1 MRRNEIP
8 VRVNYMPMAKTDTA
22 AAAPQP
28 EYEFVVARDVM
39 VAMRDGVRLATDIY
53 RPARKGMAEAGKFP
67 VILERTPYGK
77 AQVSRSEIDAGMTE
91 SRPRPEVAAWFVRHG
106 YVVVYQDCRG
116 RYASEGEFVK
126 YLSDGEDGYDTV
138 EWLATQPW
146 CNGKVA
152 TMGLSYAA
160 HTQGSLAC
168 LNPPAL
174 AAMVIDSGAF
184 SNAYLS
190 GIRSGGAFE
199 MKQVTW
205 AFNQAKLSPLAKAD
219 ATVRAALDQENL
231 LDWFKMMPWKPG
243 HSPVRYVPE
252 YEDYLFE
259 QWTHGAF
266 DGYWK
271 QLGIYA
277 EGYYKQFADVPQI
290 HMSSWYDAYVR
301 TAIDNYTALRKK
313 KRGPVR
319 LIMGPWTHGDRC
331 KTFSGDVDFGP
342 AATIDNNLAPHW
354 RAFRLRWFDH
364 WIQGVA
370 NGVDAEPAVR
380 LFLMGGGSGRR
391 NLEGRLDHGG
401 RWIAGNDWPLPQTKF
416 TNFYLHAD
424 GKLDRAKPAATAVA
438 RQYDFDPADP
448 VPTMGGPLTS
458 GVPVFE
464 GGAFDQCED
473 KRFFGVRHP
482 GLPLAA
488 RHDVLVFETAPLEE
502 DVAVI
507 GPIVVKLF
515 VASNCVDTDF
525 TAKLIDVHPPNSD
538 YPRGFAMNLCD
549 GILRCRY
556 RDSWE
561 KPALMKPG
569 KTYEIAIEPFAT
581 CNLFK
586 AGHRIRL
593 DISSSNFPRYDVNSN
608 TGEPA
613 GRAQTKRV
621 ATNTVF
627 VDRKRASH
635 VVLPIVPV
643 KTLKPL

>member
-1 MRRNEIP
+1 MPNSAAATTRSKTENEI
-8 VRVNYMPMAKTDTA
+8 
-22 AAAPQP
+22 
-28 EYEFVVARDVM
+28 VVERDVM

-53 RPARKGMAEAGKFP
+53 RPARNGSAVAEKLP

-77 AQVSRSEIDAGMTE
+77 LQTSRSEVDAGMATPRL
-91 SRPRPEVAAWFVRHG
+91 RPDVATWFVEHG
-106 YVVVYQDCRG
+106 YIVVYQDCRG

-126 YLSDGEDGYDTV
+126 YLSDGEDGYDTMA
-138 EWLATQPW
+138 WLVRQPW
-146 CNGKVA
+146 CNGKIA

-168 LNPPAL
+168 LNPSGL

-205 AFNQAKLSPLAKAD
+205 ALNQAKESPLSKANP
-219 ATVRAALDQENL
+219 VLRAALDQENL
-231 LDWFKMMPWKPG
+231 IDWFKTMPWKPG
-243 HSPVRYVPE
+243 HSPVRWVPE
-252 YEDYLFE
+252 YEDYLFA

-266 DGYWK
+266 DDYWK

-277 EGYYKQFADVPQI
+277 DGYYDQFADVPQI

-301 TAIDNYTALRKK
+301 TATDNYIALSRS

-319 LIMGPWTHGDRC
+319 LIMGPWTHGDRS
-331 KTFSGDVDFGP
+331 KSYAGDVDFGT

-354 RAFRLRWFDH
+354 RAFRQRWFDH
-364 WIQGVA
+364 WLKGVD
-370 NGVDAEPAVR
+370 NGVDREPAVR

-391 NLEGRLDHGG
+391 NAAGRLDHGG
-401 RWIAGNDWPLPQTKF
+401 RWIAGTDWPLPEVKY
-416 TNFYLHAD
+416 TNYYLHAD
-424 GKLDRAKPAATAVA
+424 GSLDTGMPAADAQP
-438 RQYDFDPADP
+438 RSYDFDPRDP

-458 GVPVFE
+458 GAPVFV
-464 GGAFDQCED
+464 GGAFDQRED
-473 KRFFGVRHP
+473 ERFFGVQHP

-488 RHDVLVFETAPLEE
+488 RHDVLVFETPLLEE
-502 DVAVI
+502 DVAVV
-507 GPIVVKLF
+507 GPVVVRLH
-515 VASNCVDTDF
+515 VASTCVDTDF
-525 TAKLIDVHPPNSD
+525 TAKLVDVHPPNQD

-561 KPALMKPG
+561 RPAMMTPG
-569 KTYEIAIEPFAT
+569 QVYEIKIEPFAT

-593 DISSSNFPRYDVNSN
+593 DISSSNFPRYDVNFN
-608 TGEPA
+608 TGEPE
-613 GRAQTKRV
+613 GRATMKRV
-621 ATNTVF
+621 ATNTIYL
-627 VDRKRASH
+627 DRKRASH
-635 VVLPIVPV
+635 VVLPIVPLHAL
-643 KTLKPL
+643 TPLQSS

>member
-1 MRRNEIP
+1 M
-8 VRVNYMPMAKTDTA
+8 TTSSA
-22 AAAPQP
+22 AANPPQT
-28 EYEFVVARDVM
+28 EYDSVAERDVM
-39 VAMRDGVRLATDIY
+39 VAMRDGVKLATDIY
-53 RPARKGMAEAGKFP
+53 RPARDGKPVAGKFP

-77 AQVSRSEIDAGMTE
+77 TQVSRSEIDAGMTA
-91 SRPRPEVAAWFVRHG
+91 SRPRPEVAAWFVRQG
-106 YVVVYQDCRG
+106 YIVVYQDCRG

-126 YLSDGEDGYDTV
+126 YLSDGEDGYDTMA
-138 EWLATQPW
+138 WLAAQPW
-146 CNGKVA
+146 CNGKIA

-205 AFNQAKLSPLAKAD
+205 AFNQAKESPLAKAD
-219 ATVRAALDQENL
+219 PVVRAALEQEDL
-231 LDWFKMMPWKPG
+231 IEWFKVMPWKPG
-243 HSPVRYVPE
+243 HSPVRWVPE
-252 YEDYLFE
+252 YEHYLFA

-266 DGYWK
+266 DEYWK
-271 QLGIYA
+271 QNGIYA
-277 EGYYKQFADVPQI
+277 EGYYDRFADVPQI

-301 TAIDNYTALRKK
+301 TATDNYVALSKK

-331 KTFSGDVDFGP
+331 KTYAGDVDFGA

-354 RAFRLRWFDH
+354 RAFRQRWFDH
-364 WIQGVA
+364 WIRGIA
-370 NGVDAEPAVR
+370 NGVDKEPAVR
-380 LFLMGGGSGRR
+380 LFLMGGGSGRS
-391 NLEGRLDHGG
+391 NADGRLDHGG
-401 RWIAGNDWPLPQTKF
+401 RWIAGADWPLPDVKF
-416 TNFYLHAD
+416 TPYYLHAD
-424 GKLDRAKPAATAVA
+424 GRLDPARPAAKSAPLA
-438 RQYDFDPADP
+438 YDFDPANP

-458 GVPVFE
+458 GAPVFV
-464 GGAFDQCED
+464 GGAFDQRED
-473 KRFFGVRHP
+473 ARFFGVRHP
-482 GLPLAA
+482 GQPLAA
-488 RHDVLVFETAPLEE
+488 RHDVMVFETLPLDE

-507 GPIVVKLF
+507 GPIVVRLF
-515 VASNCVDTDF
+515 VASSCVDTDF
-525 TAKLIDVHPPNSD
+525 TAKLIDVHPPNTD

-556 RDSWE
+556 RKSWA
-561 KPALMKPG
+561 KPTLMTPG
-569 KTYEIAIEPFAT
+569 KTYEITIEPFAT

-608 TGEPA
+608 TGEPE
-613 GRAQTKRV
+613 GRAMRRRV

-627 VDRKRASH
+627 VDRQRASH
-635 VVLPIVPV
+635 IVLPIVP
-643 KTLKPL
+643 LAALRPL

>member
-1 MRRNEIP
+1 
-8 VRVNYMPMAKTDTA
+8 
-22 AAAPQP
+22 
-28 EYEFVVARDVM
+28 M
-39 VAMRDGVRLATDIY
+39 VAMRDGVKLATDIY
-53 RPARKGMAEAGKFP
+53 RPARDGKPVAGKFP

-77 AQVSRSEIDAGMTE
+77 TQVSRSEIDAGMTA
-91 SRPRPEVAAWFVRHG
+91 SRPRPEVAAWFVRQG
-106 YVVVYQDCRG
+106 YIVVYQDCRG

-126 YLSDGEDGYDTV
+126 YLSDGEDGYDTMA
-138 EWLATQPW
+138 WLAAQPW
-146 CNGKVA
+146 CNGKIA

-205 AFNQAKLSPLAKAD
+205 AFNQAKESPLAKAD
-219 ATVRAALDQENL
+219 PVVRAALEQEDL
-231 LDWFKMMPWKPG
+231 IEWFKVMPWKPG
-243 HSPVRYVPE
+243 HSPVRWVPE
-252 YEDYLFE
+252 YEHYLFA

-266 DGYWK
+266 DEYWK
-271 QLGIYA
+271 QNGIYA
-277 EGYYKQFADVPQI
+277 EGYYDRFADVPQI

-301 TAIDNYTALRKK
+301 TATDNYVALSKK

-331 KTFSGDVDFGP
+331 KTYAGDVDFGA

-354 RAFRLRWFDH
+354 RAFRQRWFDH
-364 WIQGVA
+364 WIRGIA
-370 NGVDAEPAVR
+370 NGVDKEPAVR
-380 LFLMGGGSGRR
+380 LFLMGGGSGRS
-391 NLEGRLDHGG
+391 NADGRLDHGG
-401 RWIAGNDWPLPQTKF
+401 RWIAGADWPLPDVKF
-416 TNFYLHAD
+416 TPYYLHAD
-424 GKLDRAKPAATAVA
+424 GRLDPARPAAKLAPLA
-438 RQYDFDPADP
+438 YDFDPANP

-458 GVPVFE
+458 GAPVFV
-464 GGAFDQCED
+464 GGAFDQRED
-473 KRFFGVRHP
+473 ARFFGVRHP
-482 GLPLAA
+482 GQPLAA
-488 RHDVLVFETAPLEE
+488 RHDVMVFETLPLDE

-507 GPIVVKLF
+507 GPIVVRLF
-515 VASNCVDTDF
+515 VASSCVDTDF
-525 TAKLIDVHPPNSD
+525 TAKLIDVHPPNTD

-556 RDSWE
+556 RKSWA
-561 KPALMKPG
+561 KPTLMTPG
-569 KTYEIAIEPFAT
+569 KTYEITIEPFAT

-608 TGEPA
+608 TGEPE
-613 GRAQTKRV
+613 GRAMRRRV

-627 VDRKRASH
+627 VDRQRASY
-635 VVLPIVPV
+635 VMLPIVPLQA
-643 KTLKPL
+643 LKPL

>member
-1 MRRNEIP
+1 
-8 VRVNYMPMAKTDTA
+8 MAKTDTA

-231 LDWFKMMPWKPG
+231 LDWFKMMPWKLG

-458 GVPVFE
+458 GAPVFE

>member
-1 MRRNEIP
+1 MNKP
-8 VRVNYMPMAKTDTA
+8 SVATTVD
-22 AAAPQP
+22 QS
-28 EYEFVVARDVM
+28 EYDFMVARDVM
-39 VAMRDGVRLATDIY
+39 VVMRDGVKLATDIY
-53 RPARKGMAEAGKFP
+53 RPARKGMAEGGKFP

-77 AQVSRSEIDAGMTE
+77 AQVSRSEIDAGMTA

-116 RYASEGEFVK
+116 RYKSEGEFVK
-126 YLSDGEDGYDTV
+126 YLSDGEDGFDTV
-138 EWLATQPW
+138 AWLTKQPW
-146 CNGKVA
+146 CNGKIA

-168 LNPPAL
+168 LNPPGL
-174 AAMVIDSGAF
+174 AAMIIDSGAF

-205 AFNQAKLSPLAKAD
+205 AFNQAKESPLAKAD
-219 ATVRAALDQENL
+219 ATVRAALDAENL
-231 LDWFKMMPWKPG
+231 LDWFKAMPWKPG
-243 HSPVRYVPE
+243 HSPVRWVPE
-252 YEDYLFE
+252 YESYLFE

-266 DGYWK
+266 DEYWK
-271 QLGIYA
+271 QCGIYA
-277 EGYYKQFADVPQI
+277 EGFYKNFADVPQI

-331 KTFSGDVDFGP
+331 KTFSGDVDFGT
-342 AATIDNNLAPHW
+342 AATIDNNLAEHW
-354 RAFRLRWFDH
+354 SAFRLRWFDH
-364 WIQGVA
+364 WIRGVA
-370 NGVDAEPAVR
+370 NGVDQEPAVR

-401 RWIAGNDWPLPQTKF
+401 RWIAGDDWPLPQTKF
-416 TNFYLHAD
+416 ANFYLHAD
-424 GKLDRAKPAATAVA
+424 GRLDRGKPAADATPRA
-438 RQYDFDPADP
+438 YDFDPANP

-458 GVPVFE
+458 GAPVFV
-464 GGAFDQCED
+464 GGAFDQVED
-473 KRFFGVRHP
+473 PRFFGVRRP

-488 RHDVLVFETAPLEE
+488 RHDVLVFETEPLDA

-515 VASNCVDTDF
+515 IASNCVDTDF
-525 TAKLIDVHPPNSD
+525 TAKLIDVHPPNAD

-556 RDSWE
+556 RESWE
-561 KPALMKPG
+561 KPTLMTRG
-569 KTYEIAIEPFAT
+569 KVYEITIEPFAT

-593 DISSSNFPRYDVNSN
+593 DISSSNFPRYDVNFN
-608 TGEPA
+608 TGEPE
-613 GRAQTKRV
+613 GMAQTKQI

-627 VDRKRASH
+627 VDRARASH
-635 VVLPIVPV
+635 VVLPLVPL

>member
-1 MRRNEIP
+1 
-8 VRVNYMPMAKTDTA
+8 MAES
-22 AAAPQP
+22 APQKV
-28 EYEFVVARDVM
+28 EYDFLVARNVM
-39 VAMRDGVRLATDIY
+39 VAMRDGVKLATDIY
-53 RPARKGMAEAGKFP
+53 RPAHSGVAAGGKFP

-77 AQVSRSEIDAGMTE
+77 TEVSRSEIDAGMTA
-91 SRPRPEVAAWFVRHG
+91 SLPRPEVAAWFVRQG
-106 YVVVYQDCRG
+106 YVVAYQDCRG

-138 EWLATQPW
+138 AWLAAQPW

-205 AFNQAKLSPLAKAD
+205 AFNQAKESPLAKANP
-219 ATVRAALDQENL
+219 AVRAALDHEDL
-231 LDWFKMMPWKPG
+231 IEWFKVMPWKPG
-243 HSPVRYVPE
+243 HSPVRWVPE
-252 YEDYLFE
+252 YEDYLFA

-266 DGYWK
+266 DDYWK

-277 EGYYKQFADVPQI
+277 EGYYDQFADVPQI
-290 HMSSWYDAYVR
+290 HMSSWYDAYIR
-301 TAIDNYTALRKK
+301 TATDNYVALSRK
-313 KRGPVR
+313 KRGPVC
-319 LIMGPWTHGDRC
+319 LIMGPWTHGDRS
-331 KTFSGDVDFGP
+331 KTYSGDVDFGA

-354 RAFRLRWFDH
+354 RAFRLRWFDR
-364 WIQGVA
+364 WVKGVA

-391 NLEGRLDHGG
+391 NANGRLDHGG
-401 RWIAGNDWPLPQTKF
+401 RWIAGDDWPLPYAKF
-416 TNFYLHAD
+416 TSYYLHAD
-424 GKLDRAKPAATAVA
+424 GRLDRAKPAATAA
-438 RQYDFDPADP
+438 PRAYDFDPADP

-458 GVPVFE
+458 GAPVFE

-473 KRFFGVRHP
+473 ERFFGVRHP

-488 RHDVLVFETAPLEE
+488 RHDVLVFETPPLKE
-502 DVAVI
+502 DIAVI
-507 GPIVVKLF
+507 GPITVRLF

-525 TAKLIDVHPPNSD
+525 TAKLIDVHPPNAD

-556 RDSWE
+556 RKSWE

-569 KTYEIAIEPFAT
+569 TAYEISIEPFAT
-581 CNLFK
+581 ANLFK

-593 DISSSNFPRYDVNSN
+593 DISSSNFPRYDVNPN
-608 TGEPA
+608 TGEPE
-613 GRAQTKRV
+613 GRAQTRRV
-621 ATNTVF
+621 ATNIVF

-635 VVLPIVPV
+635 IVLPIVPV
-643 KTLKPL
+643 KALKPVAQS

>member
-1 MRRNEIP
+1 MTKP
-8 VRVNYMPMAKTDTA
+8 SAPAS
-22 AAAPQP
+22 PQP
-28 EYEFVVARDVM
+28 DYDCIAESDVM
-39 VAMRDGVRLATDIY
+39 IAVRDGVKLATDIY
-53 RPARKGMAEAGKFP
+53 RPARDGKTVAGEFP

-77 AQVSRSEIDAGMTE
+77 AQVSRSEIDTGMTA
-91 SRPRPEVAAWFVRHG
+91 SRPRPEVAAWFVRQG
-106 YVVVYQDCRG
+106 YIVVYQDCRG
-116 RYASEGEFVK
+116 RYKSEGEFVK
-126 YLSDGEDGYDTV
+126 YLSDGEDGFDTV
-138 EWLATQPW
+138 AWIKAQPW
-146 CNGKVA
+146 CNGRIA

-168 LNPPAL
+168 LNPPGL
-174 AAMVIDSGAF
+174 AAMIIDSGAF
-184 SNAYLS
+184 SNAYQS

-205 AFNQAKLSPLAKAD
+205 AFNQAKESPLAKAD
-219 ATVRAALDQENL
+219 ASVRAALDAEDL
-231 LDWFKMMPWKPG
+231 IDWFKAMPWKPG
-243 HSPVRYVPE
+243 HSPVRSVPE
-252 YEDYLFE
+252 YEEYLFA
-259 QWTHGAF
+259 QWTHGKF
-266 DGYWK
+266 DAYWQ

-290 HMSSWYDAYVR
+290 HMSSWYDAYIR
-301 TAIDNYTALRKK
+301 TATDNYVALSKL

-342 AATIDNNLAPHW
+342 ASTIDNNLAPHW
-354 RAFRLRWFDH
+354 RAYRQRWFDH
-364 WIQGVA
+364 WVKGVA
-370 NGVDAEPAVR
+370 NGVDKEPAVL

-391 NLEGRLDHGG
+391 NAEGRMEHGG
-401 RWIAGNDWPLPQTKF
+401 RWISGSDWPLPPTKF
-416 TNFYLHAD
+416 TNYYLHAD
-424 GKLDRAKPAATAVA
+424 GRLDKSKPAAGATP
-438 RQYDFDPADP
+438 RKFDFDPADP

-458 GVPVFE
+458 GAPVFN

-473 KRFFGVRHP
+473 ERFFGVRHP
-482 GLPLAA
+482 GMPLAA
-488 RHDVLVFETAPLEE
+488 RHDVLVFQTAPLAE
-502 DVAVI
+502 DIAVI
-507 GPIVVKLF
+507 GPIEVQLH

-525 TAKLIDVHPPNSD
+525 TAKLIDVHPPNAD

-556 RDSWE
+556 RDSWT
-561 KPALMKPG
+561 KPTPMKPG
-569 KTYEIAIEPFAT
+569 KIYAITIEPFAT

-608 TGEPA
+608 TGEPE
-613 GRAQTKRV
+613 GRAQTRRV

-635 VVLPIVPV
+635 IVLPVVPL
-643 KTLKPL
+643 KALKALKP

>member
-1 MRRNEIP
+1 
-8 VRVNYMPMAKTDTA
+8 MAKLIPQS
-22 AAAPQP
+22 AAPSEV
-28 EYEFVVARDVM
+28 EYDFVVARDVM
-39 VAMRDGVRLATDIY
+39 VAMRDGVRLATDVY
-53 RPARKGMAEAGKFP
+53 RPASKGMAAAGKFP

-77 AQVSRSEIDAGMTE
+77 AQVSRSEIDVGMTV
-91 SRPRPEVAAWFVRHG
+91 SRPRPEVAAWFVRQG

-126 YLSDGEDGYDTV
+126 YLSDGEDGFDTMA
-138 EWLATQPW
+138 WLMAQPW

-168 LNPPAL
+168 LNPPGL

-205 AFNQAKLSPLAKAD
+205 AFNQAKESPLAKAD
-219 ATVRAALDQENL
+219 PAVRAALDKEDL
-231 LDWFKMMPWKPG
+231 IEWFKVMPWKPG
-243 HSPVRYVPE
+243 HSPVRWVPE

-277 EGYYKQFADVPQI
+277 EGFYKKFADVPQI
-290 HMSSWYDAYVR
+290 HMSSWYDAYIR
-301 TAIDNYTALRKK
+301 TATDNYVALKK
-313 KRGPVR
+313 LKRGPVR
-319 LIMGPWTHGDRC
+319 LIMGPWTHGDRA
-331 KTFSGDVDFGP
+331 KTFSGDVDFGA
-342 AATIDNNLAPHW
+342 AATIDNNLAQHW
-354 RAFRLRWFDH
+354 REFRLRWFDH
-364 WIQGVA
+364 WVRGVA
-370 NGVDAEPAVR
+370 NGVDKEPAVR
-380 LFLMGGGSGRR
+380 LFLMGGGSGRS
-391 NLEGRLDHGG
+391 NVDGRLDHGG
-401 RWIAGNDWPLPQTKF
+401 RWIAGDDWPLPQTKY
-416 TNFYLHAD
+416 TNYYLHAD
-424 GKLDRAKPAATAVA
+424 GQLMPAKPATNAAPLA
-438 RQYDFDPADP
+438 YDYDPANP

-458 GVPVFE
+458 GAPVFV
-464 GGAFDQCED
+464 GGAFNQRED
-473 KRFFGVRHP
+473 ARFFGVRHL

-488 RHDVLVFETAPLEE
+488 RHDVLVFETAPLAE

-507 GPIVVKLF
+507 GPIVVHLHI
-515 VASNCVDTDF
+515 ASNCIDTDF
-525 TAKLIDVHPPNSD
+525 TAKLIDVHPPNAD

-556 RDSWE
+556 RDSWT

-569 KTYEIAIEPFAT
+569 KTYEITIEPFAT

-608 TGEPA
+608 TGEPE
-613 GRAQTKRV
+613 GRAQTRRV

-627 VDRKRASH
+627 VDRKRPSH
-635 VVLPIVPV
+635 VVLPIVP
-643 KTLKPL
+643 LKALKLL